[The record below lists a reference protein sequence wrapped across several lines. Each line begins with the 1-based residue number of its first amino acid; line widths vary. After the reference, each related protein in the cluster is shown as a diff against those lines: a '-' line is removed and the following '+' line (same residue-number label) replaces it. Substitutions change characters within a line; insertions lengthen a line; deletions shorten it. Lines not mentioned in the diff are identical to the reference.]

1 MPSTF
6 ANDERPASIQRP
18 GSSSAVE
25 LPATNEA
32 YSSGV
37 SWGAVIAGAFATAA
51 LSLALLALGTGIGFS
66 ESAAWI
72 GGRVSATSIGWTAI
86 VWLVVMQL
94 IASSVGGYLAG
105 RLRTRWVHVH
115 THEVYFRDTAHG
127 FLVWAVSLVMTAGI
141 LTSASTMM
149 AGGAM
154 RASLTASDTASFT
167 QSPAVGPSVTNNPG
181 VNTSTSAE
189 AQQVAE
195 ATRKAIAHSMY
206 WTFVAL
212 LVGAFCASIAAT
224 FGGRERD
231 RVVVV

>member
-6 ANDERPASIQRP
+6 ASDERPASMQRP

-25 LPATNEA
+25 WPGTNEA

-37 SWGAVIAGAFATAA
+37 SWSAIIAGAFATAA

-72 GGRVSATSIGWTAI
+72 GGRVSATRIGWTAVI
-86 VWLVVMQL
+86 WLVVMQL

-141 LTSASTMM
+141 LTSASTLMVGTSTR
-149 AGGAM
+149 AGLSSPDVASVTPPPSAVTPS
-154 RASLTASDTASFT
+154 RANP
-167 QSPAVGPSVTNNPG
+167 SPADLAS
-181 VNTSTSAE
+181 E
-189 AQQVAE
+189 AQQAAE
-195 ATRKAIAHSMY
+195 STRKAIAHSMY

-212 LVGAFCASIAAT
+212 LVGAFCASVAAT
-224 FGGRERD
+224 VGGRERD
-231 RVVVV
+231 RVAVV